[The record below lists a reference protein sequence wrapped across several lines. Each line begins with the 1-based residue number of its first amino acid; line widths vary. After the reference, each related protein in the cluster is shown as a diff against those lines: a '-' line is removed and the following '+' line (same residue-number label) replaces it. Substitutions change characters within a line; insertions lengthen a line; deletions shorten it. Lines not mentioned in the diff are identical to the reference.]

1 MTKNKENSNNWDVDE
16 HGLPLPKRYDA
27 PPWDVR
33 EYLTDTYAEA
43 KTLGEAIEMR
53 GQDAFAHEVD
63 PADFSDDGEP
73 FEKLRL
79 ASPNCGRNPRGERE
93 YQRGISNSNA
103 LWQPYRQAILLKFAH
118 ARQHRTNLAS
128 NSACQMGNH
137 YPTPPTM
144 IMTSKYLNRAF
155 KGCRAHEHLVCRVRS
170 VECYGGN
177 NDAPV
182 DPLFCWR
189 VYTCKVT
196 VFRRNWGSW
205 LN

>member
-1 MTKNKENSNNWDVDE
+1 MTKNKEDSNNWDVDE

-53 GQDAFAHEVD
+53 GQDAFVHEVD

-73 FEKLRL
+73 FETKIGIAELW
-79 ASPNCGRNPRGERE
+79 AESTWRE
-93 YQRGISNSNA
+93 GISKRDIELERAVATIQAGDLIEIRACPATQDELGFQFCLPNGEP
-103 LWQPYRQAILLKFAH
+103 LPYSPYHDYDEQF
-118 ARQHRTNLAS
+118 
-128 NSACQMGNH
+128 
-137 YPTPPTM
+137 
-144 IMTSKYLNRAF
+144 LNRAF

-196 VFRRNWGSW
+196 VFRRNWEPE